1 MTDVKIAPIDQ
12 PALWNGPAG
21 ETWVAK
27 QQMLD
32 ALFAPVAGYLADAV
46 AAASPHRLLDIGCG
60 TGATA
65 LAAAPWLGVGGDV
78 LGVDISA
85 PMIARARARG
95 AVGGLPVRFEEGDAE
110 IYDFP
115 AAAFDMAISRFG
127 VMFFSDS
134 VAAFANIR
142 AAMVPKGLLQA
153 IAWRSPRENDFM
165 TASWR
170 AAEPFLPVMPAPDP
184 DAPGQFA
191 FASDERVLGFLW
203 DAGWSDIV
211 IEPIDFACTLPT
223 SALADYV
230 AKMGPLGLFLAQ
242 SDPAERAAIVA
253 KVLPAFDRY
262 IDGDTVHVRAAC
274 WSIRA
279 RA

>member
-27 QQMLD
+27 QEMLD
-32 ALFAPVAGYLADAV
+32 ALFAPVADYLADAV
-46 AAASPHRLLDIGCG
+46 GEASPHRLLDIGCG
-60 TGATA
+60 TGATV
-65 LAAAPWLGVGGDV
+65 LAAAQRLGVGGDV

-85 PMIARARARG
+85 RMIARARKRAAAER
-95 AVGGLPVRFEEGDAE
+95 LPVRFEEGDAE
-110 IYDFP
+110 EYDFP
-115 AAAFDMAISRFG
+115 TEAFDMAISRFG

-142 AAMVPKGLLQA
+142 AAMVPKGVLHA
-153 IAWRSPRENDFM
+153 VAWRSARENDFM
-165 TASWR
+165 TTAWR
-170 AAEPFLPVMPAPDP
+170 AAAPILPAMPAPDP
-184 DAPGQFA
+184 NAPGQFA
-191 FASDERVLGFLW
+191 FASNERVLGFLW

-223 SALADYV
+223 PALADYV
-230 AKMGPLGLFLAQ
+230 ANMGPLGLFLAQ
-242 SDPAERAAIVA
+242 FDPAERGSILAR
-253 KVLPAFDRY
+253 VLPAFDRY
-262 IDGDTVHVRAAC
+262 IDGDTVHVPIAC